1 MFKVMISL
9 YRFILIIELRVKKKM
24 IKMANFQN
32 KEMLFLA
39 FSQLKLSLATYCLYT
54 EHFLVY

>member
-1 MFKVMISL
+1 MISL